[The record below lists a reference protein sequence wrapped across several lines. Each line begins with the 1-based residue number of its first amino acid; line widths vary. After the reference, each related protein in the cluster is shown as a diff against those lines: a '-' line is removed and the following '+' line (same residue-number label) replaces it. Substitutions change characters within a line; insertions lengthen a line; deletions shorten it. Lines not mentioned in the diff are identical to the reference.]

1 MAKSGA
7 QHVVRMMTDKAR
19 ILSDEWSAF
28 NTIATVE
35 HWNPVPGSSQVW
47 LRAHDGT
54 RIVVARH
61 DVEPVAQ

>member
-1 MAKSGA
+1 
-7 QHVVRMMTDKAR
+7 MMTDKAR

>member
-1 MAKSGA
+1 MIA
-7 QHVVRMMTDKAR
+7 
-19 ILSDEWSAF
+19 SDDWSTF

-35 HWNPVPGSSQVW
+35 NWNPVPGSSQVW
-47 LRAHDGT
+47 LKADDGT